1 MKIKKGFEFEVGKVY
16 FTKYRLDRVY
26 FEVVKVTLRTVV
38 LKHIGIQHD
47 QSFESPSKF
56 SRVNGETQ
64 RVTKR
69 YEEVNTEYGFVK
81 NAYAR
86 VRIPECV
93 LSQYWGFEPFLASTT
108 YETLESNVTVG

>member
-1 MKIKKGFEFEVGKVY
+1 MKIKSGSDFEVGKVY
-16 FTKYRLDRVY
+16 FTKHRLDRVY
-26 FEVVKVTLRTVV
+26 FEVVKVTPRTVV

-47 QSFESPSKF
+47 QSSESPSKF
-56 SRVNGETQ
+56 SRINGETQ

-69 YEEVNTEYGFVK
+69 YEGYGSVK
-81 NAYAR
+81 NAYAY

-93 LSQYWGFEPFLASTT
+93 LSQYWGCNPFHALTT